1 MGWREEKAKADAA
14 NKEVQ
19 ALSDEYQHV
28 TRLGGASDLNSS
40 GIVNRMVDSEN
51 FPGTEPER
59 SWVRDWDTMEE
70 TIEDFGHY
78 SSKHIRDM
86 GNYSKFNSYNDN
98 KKLVTYLN
106 ALAQY
111 RPSLIGILGLDRLF
125 KRSS

>member
-1 MGWREEKAKADAA
+1 MGWREDKASYEEAA
-14 NKEVQ
+14 KRTKEH
-19 ALSDEYQHV
+19 SDEYQHV
-28 TRLGGASDLNSS
+28 TRSVGSSNLNSS

-70 TIEDFGHY
+70 TMEDFGHY
-78 SSKHIRDM
+78 SSKHLRDM
-86 GNYSKFNSYNDN
+86 SNYSKFSSYNDN

-125 KRSS
+125 RRSS